1 MSSINKSIEKEIDLW
16 VPRAGIGKKWRM
28 TTNLYEVS
36 FWVMKYSKIDF
47 GDGCTTVNKIKI
59 LNWALDEVEFY
70 GM

>member
-1 MSSINKSIEKEIDLW
+1 M
-16 VPRAGIGKKWRM
+16 PRARG
-28 TTNLYEVS
+28 EVS
-36 FWVMKYSKIDF
+36 GDEISFQCDENVLKLDN